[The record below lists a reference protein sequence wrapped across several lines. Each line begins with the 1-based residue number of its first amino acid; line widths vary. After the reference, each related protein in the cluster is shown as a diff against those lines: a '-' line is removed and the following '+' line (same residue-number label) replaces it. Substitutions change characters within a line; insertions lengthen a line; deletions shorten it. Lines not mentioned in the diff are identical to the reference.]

1 MLDQVIGTLY
11 GSGLHVVTEAHG
23 VAQDGANYFGLLQV
37 TDGDSTDD
45 FDMVVGV
52 RNSHN
57 RAFPA
62 GLVVG
67 AGVFI
72 CDNLSFN
79 GQIKIARKHTRF
91 LKRDL
96 PQLVERAV
104 GQLGEQRH
112 TQEKRFATY
121 KQHEFGDAQA
131 HDLIVRSIDA
141 RVLPVTKIPDVLLEW
156 REPRHP
162 EFRLS

>member
-1 MLDQVIGTLY
+1 
-11 GSGLHVVTEAHG
+11 
-23 VAQDGANYFGLLQV
+23 
-37 TDGDSTDD
+37 
-45 FDMVVGV
+45 
-52 RNSHN
+52 
-57 RAFPA
+57 
-62 GLVVG
+62 LVVG

-162 EFRLS
+162 EFNYRTAWSLFNGFTEVLKASNIDALPRRTQALHGVMDTACGLVIAKTEPQFGLAT